1 MNRIYK
7 LVIVDDEK
15 EISNGFAM
23 FFPWKELGFSV
34 EGQFRHGQELLE
46 YISKSQVDLVICD
59 VRMPGMD
66 GLELVQKISQ
76 LTLAAKPKIIFFS
89 AYGEFTY
96 AQQAMQY
103 GVMQY
108 ILKSTP
114 YDELIAI
121 FREIHKKMDEE
132 LGADKD
138 CIDSEPDDQVMS
150 AIKDYIEKHL
160 DTVTLENLAKE
171 VYLSPAYVSRYFKGR
186 TGENFQDY
194 LIMRKMKRAVVLLN
208 DLRYRIGDISSQ
220 VGYSN
225 AFNFTR
231 AFKKYYGKTPKE
243 YRQEK
248 TGHFLPDD
256 GGGSW

>member
-1 MNRIYK
+1 MGRVYK
-7 LVIVDDEK
+7 IAIVDDEK
-15 EISNGFAM
+15 EISSGFAM
-23 FFPWKELGFSV
+23 FFPWGELGFTV
-34 EGQFRHGQELLE
+34 VGKFRRGQELLE
-46 YISKSQVDLVICD
+46 YIEHNHVDLIISD

-66 GLELVQKISQ
+66 GLELVQEINGSVIGP
-76 LTLAAKPKIIFFS
+76 KPKIIFFS
-89 AYGEFTY
+89 AYGEFSY

-114 YDELIAI
+114 YDELVEI
-121 FREIHKKMDEE
+121 FRNIYKKIDEE
-132 LGADKD
+132 LTAEKEST
-138 CIDSEPDDQVMS
+138 ISVSEDSVMTV
-150 AIKDYIEKHL
+150 IKEYIEKHL
-160 DTVTLENLAKE
+160 DTVTLDSLAQE
-171 VYLSPAYVSRYFKGR
+171 VYLSTAYVSRYFKGK

-194 LIMRKMKRAVVLLN
+194 LITRRMKRAALLLN
-208 DLRYRIGDISSQ
+208 DLRYRIKDISIL

-248 TGHFLPDD
+248 TGTFLPEDD
-256 GGGSW
+256 RRL